1 MAKKCKKLEEIKAMF
16 KDTEIDLNQIETNE
30 LQNFM
35 IIFKDQND
43 TRMQGKVKHLMSDI
57 IMICF
62 LAILA
67 RCDGW
72 DEIAMFA
79 VSKEEWL
86 KKFLELPN
94 GIPSHDTMQRVIS
107 LLNPETLYSSCIKF
121 LIEKIDELTKDEPL
135 KDVLSMDGKVT
146 KGSGR
151 NKENTEEIKALNTMS
166 IYSHNYGV
174 SLVQDYIEDKSNE
187 IPMGPEL
194 IKKLDLTN
202 CILTADALNTQKG
215 TALAIKEAHGDYVL
229 ALKKNQKTFYDDV
242 KDYLDDID
250 VLKEI
255 EKENYAEDVEKSH
268 SKIIIRKYYMTSK
281 ISWLENKDKWE
292 KLKSIGVEKK
302 TIESIQTGEVTEENR
317 YFIISFKD
325 DIHSFA
331 DAVRKHWGVE
341 NNLHAPLDIVFK
353 EDANRTLEKN
363 GARNL
368 GILKRICLAVLKFV
382 QTYYNLSLNK
392 IRFLLS
398 IDFEKEI
405 ENVFKLLN
413 TNDIA
418 KAISTKGESVSDM
431 TLPLVGAYYPI
442 AVAAKLVIDDMIEEM
457 EDFSKKVEFVT
468 FQKKKEKGY
477 GSISNYIEDIDPFQ
491 EKYFTL
497 FTEIDTFIDVINGK
511 FNSRKELE
519 DAIIN
524 EKNDKCIYMLC
535 RSVPCGK
542 IEIVIIE
549 AFYIDNL

>member
-121 LIEKIDELTKDEPL
+121 LIEKIDELAKDESL

-202 CILTADALNTQKG
+202 CILTADALNTQKCFKYSKRDSFG
-215 TALAIKEAHGDYVL
+215 HQRSPWRLCFSIKE
-229 ALKKNQKTFYDDV
+229 
-242 KDYLDDID
+242 
-250 VLKEI
+250 ES
-255 EKENYAEDVEKSH
+255 EN
-268 SKIIIRKYYMTSK
+268 
-281 ISWLENKDKWE
+281 
-292 KLKSIGVEKK
+292 
-302 TIESIQTGEVTEENR
+302 
-317 YFIISFKD
+317 
-325 DIHSFA
+325 
-331 DAVRKHWGVE
+331 
-341 NNLHAPLDIVFK
+341 
-353 EDANRTLEKN
+353 
-363 GARNL
+363 
-368 GILKRICLAVLKFV
+368 IL
-382 QTYYNLSLNK
+382 
-392 IRFLLS
+392 
-398 IDFEKEI
+398 
-405 ENVFKLLN
+405 
-413 TNDIA
+413 
-418 KAISTKGESVSDM
+418 
-431 TLPLVGAYYPI
+431 
-442 AVAAKLVIDDMIEEM
+442 
-457 EDFSKKVEFVT
+457 
-468 FQKKKEKGY
+468 
-477 GSISNYIEDIDPFQ
+477 
-491 EKYFTL
+491 
-497 FTEIDTFIDVINGK
+497 
-511 FNSRKELE
+511 
-519 DAIIN
+519 
-524 EKNDKCIYMLC
+524 
-535 RSVPCGK
+535 
-542 IEIVIIE
+542 
-549 AFYIDNL
+549 